1 MATNNLLTQPTPHY
15 HKFVDNQ
22 VLTDDHLNSVL
33 DYLNHQDRLSRML
46 LHGVGVV
53 CGMQISIDK
62 TKREILLTEGVA
74 VTTAGDLLK
83 PGSKK
88 YVGFKRFND
97 SNVKYPFFTDD
108 EGATMELWELETD
121 TSPSDVRPLS
131 QFESTTDI
139 DFKKAIAILYLEDY
153 LGEEEDCSPVDC
165 DTQGRPVVNQLRV
178 LLVSQENAQKIAEQ
192 DSIFSNLLQVG
203 SDFIVDELYKE
214 YVPRVLLNEANTGD
228 YNSFKKAYNISFQT
242 LANQIN
248 KLGSVSVFSDVFN
261 RVGVDPIS
269 ELHKVSYPATNF
281 QYVYDFYKDLADAY
295 NALRELL
302 KKNYAICCPDPGAF
316 PKHVLLGTL
325 NESLE
330 NWRHPFYPSPT
341 HIESALGQMNN
352 VFERLLQMI
361 KNFRAEE
368 KNEIRITPSRDDDFS
383 QGKRAVPFYYNLQKA
398 EVASTFLQKWRDKDV
413 ELVPNYYNAGYPS
426 SEFNPLNVH
435 LDDHDFYRIEG
446 HTGKHIQ
453 DAHKRIKEI
462 QKNKSL
468 PFDIQQVAIGDY
480 PEESTIDYDKYRV
493 YFEDLQVV
501 LQAWNE
507 EQQCLMK
514 TASDFLTKFSTK
526 EPGRHIA
533 YKVPEQDVNSD
544 SNNHSGIIE
553 MDQPMAKLPTHYLY
567 GTSVTGKT
575 KKPKENQVMKSISA
589 EKDTLGFAMKDV
601 VKITDNRNDVW
612 VKTNNAVGNI
622 ISNWDPD
629 IVEATIKIPGQLVG
643 YLKETEDYKLTD
655 IEDFTEENL
664 KKYLESLEAQCRKT
678 SESKKQLQGLINKDD
693 SVLRSKEWVENYQYV
708 LNRISSSCCIMEKVK
723 VLYEKIIERKR
734 EVLDKFVLDQFIK
747 DHPGAEH
754 KAGVEKGGTF
764 ILLYYSKNRKPRESS
779 GEIEKRFSSEMFS
792 RERFEQPTHGIPI
805 SREFGDMTHFR
816 GAFDESEALRRVAEE
831 LLLSF
836 PGIRGRTSIPTRE
849 NIPHGTVIGDL
860 CLPYICC
867 SETPS
872 TNFVFPEQLATL
884 RIPVDHVCVDENS
897 NTDPIPLSVTPAD
910 GDVKAFIQKRELEN
924 AIRMEDNGTFFDPN
938 NINPQDYGNVI
949 RFEVNGQPVEPMLEV
964 YRKPNARFTVGEEI
978 SFREENTLAVVKF
991 RNRSTPF
998 DELIFEWDFDGDIVE
1013 NENAL
1018 EFTHF
1023 FNVRPGGNF
1032 DFEVKLTAFNGPCRA
1047 TFTESI
1053 NVDVPELEIPDDPNR
1068 PDDPDNPDQPDD
1080 PGQPDEPDRPERNC
1094 VEISTQAMKASFRVM
1109 EREVQND
1116 NNEIDRRFLL
1126 FYSRKIRRVYE
1137 KILDDPESALNGQL
1151 DNSVIPMIQESQ
1163 KMVLENIMNQRRV
1176 NGLEFMLMVYY
1187 EMALLYFY
1195 INSCRDN
1202 RIGSDIAMH
1211 NDRLNWLTVTEQVFE
1226 SFSEALKSVLET
1238 DKIHN
1243 KLDAVQDRMGDRFDR
1258 EMRSIVGKIISI
1270 LRRLANGR

>member
-33 DYLNHQDRLSRML
+33 DYLNHQDRLSRVL

-53 CGMQISIDK
+53 CGLQISMDESN
-62 TKREILLTEGVA
+62 REIHLTDGVA

-88 YVGFKRFND
+88 YAGFKRFSD
-97 SNVKYPFFTDD
+97 ANVKYPFFTDD

-165 DTQGRPVVNQLRV
+165 DTQGQPVVNQLRV
-178 LLVSQENAQKIAEQ
+178 LLISTENAQKIAEQ
-192 DSIFSNLLQVG
+192 DSIFSNLLQGG
-203 SDFIVDELYKE
+203 SDFVVDELYKE
-214 YVPRVLLNEANTGD
+214 YVPRVLLNESNTGD
-228 YNSFKKAYNISFQT
+228 YNSFKKAYDISFQT

-248 KLGSVSVFSDVFN
+248 KLGSISVFSNVFN
-261 RVGVDPIS
+261 RLGVDPTS
-269 ELHKVSYPATNF
+269 ELHKVPFSATNF
-281 QYVYDFYKDLADAY
+281 QYVYDFYKDLADNY
-295 NALRELL
+295 NELRDLL

-316 PKHVLLGTL
+316 PKHVLLGTF
-325 NESLE
+325 NESSE

-341 HIESALGQMNN
+341 HVESALGQMNN

-361 KNFRAEE
+361 KNFQAEE

-398 EVASTFLQKWRDKDV
+398 SVASTFLQKWRDKDV
-413 ELVPNYYNAGYPS
+413 ELVPNYYGAGYPS
-426 SEFNPLNVH
+426 GEFNPLNVH

-462 QKNKSL
+462 QKDKSL

-533 YKVPEQDVNSD
+533 YKVPEQDINTD
-544 SNNHSGIIE
+544 SNTHSGIIE
-553 MDQPMAKLPTHYLY
+553 MNQPMAKIPTHYLY

-575 KKPKENQVMKSISA
+575 KKPKENQVMKSIAS

-601 VKITDNRNDVW
+601 VKITDNRNDFW

-622 ISNWDPD
+622 ISNWNPD
-629 IVEATIKIPGQLVG
+629 IVEATINIPGQLVG

-678 SESKKQLQGLINKDD
+678 SESKKRLQGLINKDD

-734 EVLDKFVLDQFIK
+734 EVLDKFVLDQFIQ

-764 ILLYYSKNRKPRESS
+764 VLLYYSKNRKPRESS
-779 GEIEKRFSSEMFS
+779 EIIEKRFSSLMMS
-792 RERFEQPTHGIPI
+792 RERFEQPVHEIPI
-805 SREFGDMTHFR
+805 HREFGDMTHFR
-816 GAFDESEALRRVAEE
+816 GTAEESDALRRAAEE
-831 LLLSF
+831 GFSNL
-836 PGIRGRTSIPTRE
+836 PGIRGRTSIPSRE

-860 CLPYICC
+860 SLPYICC

-872 TNFVFPEQLATL
+872 TNFVFPEQVATL
-884 RIPVDHVCVDENS
+884 RIPVDHVCVDENG

-924 AIRMEDNGTFFDPN
+924 VIRVEENGTFFDPN
-938 NINPQDYGNVI
+938 NVHPQEYGNVI
-949 RFEVNGQPVEPMLEV
+949 RFEVNGQPVEPILEV
-964 YRKPNARFTVGEEI
+964 YRKPNARFTIGEEI

-991 RNRSTPF
+991 QNRSTPF
-998 DELIFEWDFDGDIVE
+998 DELTFEWDFDGDIVE

-1023 FNVRPGGNF
+1023 FKVRPGGNF
-1032 DFEVKLTAFNGPCRA
+1032 DFEVKLTAFNGPCQA
-1047 TFTESI
+1047 TFTESV
-1053 NVDVPELEIPDDPNR
+1053 NVDVPELDIPDDPNR

-1080 PGQPDEPDRPERNC
+1080 PDQPDQPERNC
-1094 VEISTQAMKASFRVM
+1094 VEISSQAIKASFRVM
-1109 EREVQND
+1109 EREAQND
-1116 NNEIDRRFLL
+1116 NNEIDRRFQL
-1126 FYSRKIRRVYE
+1126 FYMRKIRRVYQQ
-1137 KILDDPESALNGQL
+1137 ILDDPESALNGQL
-1151 DNSVIPMIQESQ
+1151 DNSVIPMIQETQ
-1163 KMVLENIMNQRRV
+1163 KMVLENIMNQRRI

-1195 INSCRDN
+1195 IHSCRDN

-1211 NDRLNWLTVTEQVFE
+1211 NDRLNWLSVTEQVFE
-1226 SFSEALKSVLET
+1226 SFREALKSVLET

-1258 EMRSIVGKIISI
+1258 EMRTIIGKIISI